1 MDGGCSRLLLAVGV
15 LAAVACPQRLNPGQ
29 GKPQHTPAASE
40 AAPQP
45 PAPAAPQAAELSAAQ
60 PAATPAPAKPDSLLA
75 GHDLEVGIF
84 YFHRDDYPGALARF
98 QDALFNDPTSAEAA
112 CRAGDTE
119 QKLKQDD
126 RARPYWQQCLKLDP
140 EGKWGKTA
148 RKALAEKR

>member
-1 MDGGCSRLLLAVGV
+1 MDGGCSRFLLAVGV

-29 GKPQHTPAASE
+29 GKPQRTAASE
-40 AAPQP
+40 EAPQP
-45 PAPAAPQAAELSAAQ
+45 PTPAARPATELSAAR
-60 PAATPAPAKPDSLLA
+60 PAATPAPPKPDSLLA

-126 RARPYWQQCLKLDP
+126 RARQYWQQCLKLDS
-140 EGKWGKTA
+140 EGKWGKAA